1 MVTIIS
7 DFNLN
12 VQLIFSNFIFDF
24 PKLITE
30 KKEGAKTA
38 PRAQLELYISY
49 TWVINVSYQNLQIN
63 N

>member
-38 PRAQLELYISY
+38 PVGTTRVVHELSEPPD
-49 TWVINVSYQNLQIN
+49 
-63 N
+63 